1 MQAKSRF
8 ILSLCSIVFVFGLG
22 FTAFADTIRL
32 KDGTVVKGK
41 VVGFKDQQFTIL
53 IGDGARGRRS
63 QLQVYIED
71 VESIEFDN
79 AADSAIAEVNN
90 NSRIAAQ
97 QPQTAPEKTNPPISN
112 NQKSNP
118 NVTTA
123 STLPTSADKPANN
136 SGGLSQVINS
146 TPINSSKSVEV
157 TIEGPAVSTPK
168 TTTNNNPLPGKFIVI
183 RGGTNPLKVLA
194 DATSNGWT
202 NTGYMVK
209 KGQRIRISASGRV
222 SLGGGRFA
230 TPAGVGSL
238 TDPDKLMKTEPTG
251 SLIAVIGDDN
261 NDFIFIGNNR
271 EFVAQ
276 RDGMLFLG
284 VNEGNLDDNS
294 GAFDAII
301 EAEPI
306 NTAKK

>member
-8 ILSLCSIVFVFGLG
+8 IISLFAVVFVGGLS

-41 VVGFKDQQFTIL
+41 VVGFKDQQFTVL
-53 IGDGARGRRS
+53 IGDGTRGRRS

-71 VESIEFDN
+71 VESIEFEN
-79 AADSAIAEVNN
+79 VSDSAIAEVNN
-90 NSRIAAQ
+90 TRNTT
-97 QPQTAPEKTNPPISN
+97 QPTQATPEKTTQPVSN
-112 NQKSNP
+112 NSRSNP
-118 NVTTA
+118 NVTTT
-123 STLPTSADKPANN
+123 STLPPTERTANN
-136 SGGLSQVINS
+136 SGSLSQVINS
-146 TPINSSKSVEV
+146 TPINSPKTSETASTEPPV
-157 TIEGPAVSTPK
+157 ISTPR
-168 TTTNNNPLPGKFIVI
+168 TNTNNNNLPGKFIVI

-194 DATSNGWT
+194 DATANGWT

-209 KGQRIRISASGRV
+209 KGQRIRISATGRV

-238 TDPDKLMKTEPTG
+238 SDTEKLMKTEPTG
-251 SLIAVIGDDN
+251 ALIAVIGDDN
-261 NDFIFIGNNR
+261 NDFIFIGNSR
-271 EFVAQ
+271 EFIAQ

-294 GAFDAII
+294 GAFDTTI
-301 EAEPI
+301 EAEPL